1 MKQVIPTLFRAQ
13 VIDMHRRILKAI
25 SLHND
30 PPCHLAD
37 TDTCFLILSRCIFE
51 LRIANSDVFGFPL
64 YINPKSWLFR
74 TIITN
79 NTILDKVAA
88 AAAKFIG
95 LLTKKDSN
103 LAITFDHTPSDNVV
117 RITVPDTDSVSDVSG

>member
-13 VIDMHRRILKAI
+13 VIDIHRRILKAI

-37 TDTCFLILSRCIFE
+37 TNTCFLIFSRCIFE
-51 LRIANSDVFGFPL
+51 FRITNSDILSFPL
-64 YINPKSWLFR
+64 NIDPESCSFR

-79 NTILDKVAA
+79 DAILDQVPA

-103 LAITFDHTPSDNVV
+103 FSVTFDHAPSDNIV
-117 RITVPDTDSVSDVSG
+117 RITVPDTDSISAVPG

>member
-1 MKQVIPTLFRAQ
+1 
-13 VIDMHRRILKAI
+13 MHRRIRKAI

-51 LRIANSDVFGFPL
+51 FRIANGNIFGFPL
-64 YINPKSWLFR
+64 NIDPESRLFR

-79 NTILDKVAA
+79 DAILDKVPA

-95 LLTKKDSN
+95 LLTEKNSN
-103 LAITFDHTPSDNVV
+103 FSVTFDHTPSDNVV
-117 RITVPDTDSVSDVSG
+117 RIPVPDTDSVSAVPG